1 MILETFVTKMLEG
14 FAHTTGALIVLIPSF
29 LFLARYSEN
38 RRLKSMQKGLNELPN
53 LFKMFNL
60 NDNNNNNNNNENN
73 RIHSPSSTSPQV
85 HQQSNHN
92 TDLNFL
98 QQWTN
103 KFK

>member
-1 MILETFVTKMLEG
+1 MFLETFAIKMSEG

-38 RRLKSMQKGLNELPN
+38 RRMKSMKKGLNELPN
-53 LFKMFNL
+53 FLKMFNL
-60 NDNNNNNNNNENN
+60 NDNQNNNQNP
-73 RIHSPSSTSPQV
+73 RIHSPLSSTSPKVQL
-85 HQQSNHN
+85 NN
-92 TDLNFL
+92 PDLNFL